1 VGEGLIPFFAGKLE
15 AVRYTAGPG
24 CSVHDDDM
32 ADAFAYGAKARGRY
46 DWFDLECPD
55 QPHTLWYKHQGVGL
69 DAVNT
74 IYLRWSPGSRLAQE
88 CRRFTPGQSGH
99 SEAMAARLEE
109 IAKNLRQGQSV
120 TDAKEAL
127 LWLCAAE
134 SERRREGPSTVDAQ
148 AHEVVDVQA
157 LGPA

>member
-1 VGEGLIPFFAGKLE
+1 MGEDLIPFEMPVAGG
-15 AVRYTAGPG
+15 RGRF
-24 CSVHDDDM
+24 DDAEDLRKS
-32 ADAFAYGAKARGRY
+32 AYGATGS
-46 DWFDLECPD
+46 DWFNRECTD
-55 QPHTLWYKHQGVGL
+55 QPHTFWSVHRGFGL
-69 DAVNT
+69 ETVNT

-88 CRRFTPGQSGH
+88 CRRFAPGSSGH

-109 IAKNLRQGQSV
+109 ISRNLRQGQSV
-120 TDAKEAL
+120 TEAKEAL

-134 SERRREGPSTVDAQ
+134 SERRKEGPEVVDAQ

>member
-1 VGEGLIPFFAGKLE
+1 MGEDLIPLEVAGGERRFGNVEDSWERDLCDWQ
-15 AVRYTAGPG
+15 RRI
-24 CSVHDDDM
+24 DQRL
-32 ADAFAYGAKARGRY
+32 RG
-46 DWFDLECPD
+46 D
-55 QPHTLWYKHQGVGL
+55 PHTLWYRHQGMGL
-69 DAVNT
+69 DPINSIHLQWT
-74 IYLRWSPGSRLAQE
+74 PGSRLAQE
-88 CRRFTPGQSGH
+88 SRRFQPGQSGH

-120 TDAKEAL
+120 VDAKEAL

-148 AHEVVDVQA
+148 AHEVVDVQV

>member
-1 VGEGLIPFFAGKLE
+1 MP
-15 AVRYTAGPG
+15 GPG
-24 CSVHDDDM
+24 ERDDV
-32 ADAFAYGAKARGRY
+32 ADAMAYALRGEACDPL
-46 DWFDLECPD
+46 DWFGRECREV
-55 QPHTLWYKHQGVGL
+55 PHTLWYMHQGMGL
-69 DAVNT
+69 DPINT

-109 IAKNLRQGQSV
+109 IARNLRQGQSV
-120 TDAKEAL
+120 MEAKEAL

>member
-1 VGEGLIPFFAGKLE
+1 VGEDLIPSE
-15 AVRYTAGPG
+15 VPG
-24 CSVHDDDM
+24 GERRFDSAEDLWESAYRHDL
-32 ADAFAYGAKARGRY
+32 R
-46 DWFDLECPD
+46 DWQKRID
-55 QPHTLWYKHQGVGL
+55 QRLRSEPHALWYKHQGVGL

-74 IYLRWSPGSRLAQE
+74 IYLRWDTGSRLAQE
-88 CRRFTPGQSGH
+88 SRRFTPGQSGH

-109 IAKNLRQGQSV
+109 IARNLRQGQSV
-120 TDAKEAL
+120 MDAKEAL